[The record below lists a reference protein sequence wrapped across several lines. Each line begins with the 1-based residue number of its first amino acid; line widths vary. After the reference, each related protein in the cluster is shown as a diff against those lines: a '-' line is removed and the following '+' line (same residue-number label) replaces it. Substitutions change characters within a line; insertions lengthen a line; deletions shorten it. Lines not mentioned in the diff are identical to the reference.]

1 MSLKRYLNRISFIDC
16 LIARKSTGNQKNMA
30 VKIGVSVS
38 TLNEYLN
45 EMKEMGFPIK
55 YCHKSQTY
63 YYEKN
68 GRMVSNFFVEQID
81 KEAAKDIT
89 GGIGLLSFYIHD
101 LLH

>member
-1 MSLKRYLNRISFIDC
+1 MSLKRYLSRISFIDC

-30 VKIGVSVS
+30 AKIGVSVS

-55 YCHKSQTY
+55 YCHKTQTY

-68 GRMVSNFFVEQID
+68 GRMVSNFFIEQID
-81 KEAAKDIT
+81 IDEAKNIT
-89 GGIGLLSFYIHD
+89 GGFGHHNFYVEAV
-101 LLH
+101 